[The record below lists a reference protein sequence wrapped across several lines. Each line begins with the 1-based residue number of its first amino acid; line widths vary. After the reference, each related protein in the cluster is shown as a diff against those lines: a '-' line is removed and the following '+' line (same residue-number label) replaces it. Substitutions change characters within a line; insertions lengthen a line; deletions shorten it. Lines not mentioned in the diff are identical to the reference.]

1 MPSGKMHSLLKRQLK
16 RSFGDSFEVPEEWS
30 GFIDAVNSAYHESDM
45 DRNMLERSLELS
57 SQELL
62 HANSGMR
69 AIFEAVPDLFL
80 RIDASGKILDCK
92 TGDTSNLLISR
103 QEIIGNKIY
112 DIPFASV
119 AYQFQKALKDVKQTN
134 GAVSFEY
141 SLLLHETEN
150 FFEARLIPI
159 LEDQTIAIVRN
170 ITDRKDAENAL
181 KKSEEYF
188 REITANSSDILF
200 IVNADGNITYVSP
213 SVERFTGY
221 PPDELIGKNSLFL
234 IIPEDHSKARMDFAK
249 ALLTKEISIP
259 NSFRMRH
266 KNGSEIIMEGVGK
279 NLLHH
284 PAIAGFVINVRDVTD
299 RSRAEEALRETEK
312 RFRLI
317 MDNVQD
323 TVWLMDMNLQT
334 TWISPSVRHKR
345 GFTLEEL
352 KSLTL
357 ERHLT
362 PESLQ
367 MAVELIEK
375 KLAPER
381 LANPQEDTP
390 AKLELEFYR
399 KDGSTMW
406 ADTVLTL
413 LRDAQGI
420 PTGILGL
427 ARDTTE
433 RRNMEEVLRES
444 ERKYRILTEKM
455 SDIVWIAD
463 LNLRTVYVTPSVQ
476 KVLGFTQEERMQ
488 QTVDQQFTPES
499 LKFGMEA
506 MAREL
511 ALEEQGHSDHERSAT
526 LALEYYHKDGSI
538 RWMETIISGLRD
550 EQGTLTG
557 LHGVSKDITQRRKAQ
572 DALQKSEHRFRELA
586 SYHERLNDF
595 SIAFSEAPGTE
606 TLFTRIAESL
616 RLLTGAFASTFSVY
630 HRESRV
636 LKLVSLS
643 IDPESKDKVSPF
655 FGPELFEMLMPI
667 GSDDLE
673 SMRNQGIRRPKDLCE
688 LSFGGIPQEIS
699 DAVMNAFEYPQIIA
713 LAINYAGE
721 LTGTCAAY
729 LPGNQPVVP
738 DDALKTFAYL
748 SGMAVNR
755 KQAEETI
762 RKSEER
768 YRTIFENTATANI
781 IIAEDTTIL
790 MANNNFANLC
800 GYTKQE
806 LEGKMSWTVFIH
818 PDDLEKMK
826 TYHKMRRT
834 DSRSAPSSYEFR
846 LVNHRGDIRDI
857 FINVAVIPETRESI
871 ASLIDLT
878 ESKKLQTQLIQAQ
891 KMESVGRLAGGVA
904 HDFNNMLSVIIG
916 NTEMAM
922 KKAKQSDPL
931 RKVLQDILSAGM
943 RSADLTRQLL
953 AFARKQTV
961 SPKVLDLNDTVTG
974 MLKMLQR
981 LIGEHI
987 DLGWHPGHDLWK
999 VKIDPSQV
1007 DQLLANLT
1015 VNARDA
1021 IEKTG
1026 RITIETSNTTCDE
1039 AYCADRPEWIPGEYV
1054 ILAVSDNG
1062 CGMEKEALANI
1073 FEPFFTTKKEGQGTG
1088 LGLATVYGIV
1098 KQNNGFVNVYS
1109 EPGQGTTFKLY
1120 LPRYVDESMETAD
1133 DEPETEV
1140 QGGTETVLIVEDEPT
1155 VLKLGK
1161 AMLEILGYKVLAA
1174 SGKDQALR
1182 LVGEYDENIDLLLTD
1197 VVMPDM
1203 NGKELSE
1210 QIMALRPG
1218 LKCLYMSG
1226 YTADLIARQG
1236 ILEKGVK
1243 FISKPFSIQAL
1254 AVKVREALEQ

>member
-1 MPSGKMHSLLKRQLK
+1 MLSGKMHSLLKRQLK
-16 RSFGDSFEVPEEWS
+16 RSFGESFEIPDNWS
-30 GFIDAVNSAYHESDM
+30 GFIDAVNNAYHESDM

-62 HANSGMR
+62 QANSEMR

-92 TGDTSNLLISR
+92 TASTSDLFVSR
-103 QEIIGNKIY
+103 QDMIGKKIY
-112 DIPFASV
+112 DVPITPV
-119 AYQFQKALKDVKQTN
+119 ANKFRKALKDVMLTN

-141 SLLLHETEN
+141 SLLLHETEH

-159 LEDQTIAIVRN
+159 LEAQTIAFVRN

-181 KKSEEYF
+181 KKSEEYY
-188 REITANSSDILF
+188 REITMNASDVLF
-200 IVNADGNITYVSP
+200 IVDEKGNITYVSP
-213 SVERFTGY
+213 SVERFTGFS
-221 PPDELIGKNSLFL
+221 PDELIGKNSLFL
-234 IIPEDHSKARMDFAK
+234 IIPEDHSKAHMDFAK
-249 ALLTKEISIP
+249 ALMTKEISIP
-259 NSFRMRH
+259 NSFRIRH

-284 PAIAGFVINVRDVTD
+284 PVIAGFVMNIRDVTD
-299 RSRAEEALRETEK
+299 SRRAEDALRETEK

-317 MDNVQD
+317 LDNVQD
-323 TVWLMDMNLQT
+323 TVWLMDMNLQI
-334 TWISPSVRHKR
+334 TWVSPSVKHKR

-352 KSLTL
+352 KNLSI
-357 ERHLT
+357 EKHLT
-362 PESLQ
+362 PESLRI
-367 MAVELIEK
+367 AVELIK
-375 KLAPER
+375 KNLAPER
-381 LANPQEDTP
+381 LANPQEDISV
-390 AKLELEFYR
+390 KVELEFYR

-413 LRDAQGI
+413 LRDGQGV

-433 RRNMEEVLRES
+433 RRNMEEVLRGS
-444 ERKYRILTEKM
+444 E
-455 SDIVWIAD
+455 
-463 LNLRTVYVTPSVQ
+463 
-476 KVLGFTQEERMQ
+476 
-488 QTVDQQFTPES
+488 
-499 LKFGMEA
+499 
-506 MAREL
+506 
-511 ALEEQGHSDHERSAT
+511 
-526 LALEYYHKDGSI
+526 
-538 RWMETIISGLRD
+538 
-550 EQGTLTG
+550 
-557 LHGVSKDITQRRKAQ
+557 Q
-572 DALQKSEHRFRELA
+572 DFRLLA

-595 SIAFSEAPGTE
+595 SIAFSEAPDSV
-606 TLFTRIAESL
+606 TLFNSIADSL
-616 RLLTGAFASTFSVY
+616 RLLTGAIASTFSVY
-630 HRESRV
+630 HRESRA

-643 IDPESKDKVSPF
+643 IDPESKDKISPF

-673 SMRNQGIRRPKDLCE
+673 SMRSQGIRRPQDLFE
-688 LSFGGIPQEIS
+688 LSFGVIPQEIS

-721 LTGTCAAY
+721 LVGTCAAY

-748 SGMAVNR
+748 SGMAVKR
-755 KQAEETI
+755 KQSEDTI

-768 YRTIFENTATANI
+768 YRTIFESTATSNI
-781 IIAEDTTIL
+781 IIAEDTTII
-790 MANNNFANLC
+790 MANNNFASLC
-800 GYTKQE
+800 GYTKRE

-818 PDDLEKMK
+818 KDDLEKMK
-826 TYHKMRRT
+826 TYHKMRRNG
-834 DSRSAPSSYEFR
+834 SGSAPSSYEFR
-846 LVNHRGDIRDI
+846 LINRQGEVRNI
-857 FINVAVIPETRESI
+857 FLNVAVIPETRESI

-878 ESKKLQTQLIQAQ
+878 ERKQLETQLVQSQ

-922 KKAKQSDPL
+922 KKVRRSEPL
-931 RKVLQDILSAGM
+931 YKALQDVLSAGI

-961 SPKVLDLNDTVTG
+961 SPKVLDLNDTVAG

-981 LIGEHI
+981 LIGENI
-987 DLGWHPGHDLWK
+987 ELSWNPGYNLWK

-1026 RITIETSNTTCDE
+1026 RITIETSNMICDE
-1039 AYCADRPEWIPGEYV
+1039 AYCTDRPEWIPGEYV
-1054 ILAVSDNG
+1054 VLAVSDNG
-1062 CGMEKEALANI
+1062 SGMEKETVANI

-1098 KQNNGFVNVYS
+1098 KQNNGFINVYS
-1109 EPGQGTTFKLY
+1109 EPGQGTTFRIY
-1120 LPRYVDESMETAD
+1120 LPRDMD
-1133 DEPETEV
+1133 DNTEAIDGEPEMEV
-1140 QGGTETVLIVEDEPT
+1140 RGGTETVLIVEDEET
-1155 VLKLGK
+1155 VLKISK
-1161 AMLEILGYKVLAA
+1161 AILEVLGYKVLAA
-1174 SGKDQALR
+1174 GGKDQALQLAR
-1182 LVGEYDENIDLLLTD
+1182 EYNENIDLLLID

-1210 QIMALRPG
+1210 RILAIKPG
-1218 LKCLYMSG
+1218 LKCLFMSG
-1226 YTADLIARQG
+1226 YTADVIARQG
-1236 ILEKGVK
+1236 VLDKGVK
-1243 FISKPFSIQAL
+1243 FISKPFNLKDL
-1254 AVKVREALEQ
+1254 AVKVREVLGQ